1 MKTMLTVRWQAGSP
15 RGIEFANRL
24 QAMAPEEAADEL
36 FDMFSL
42 CAAEDLA
49 LQIAEDLQLK
59 PATAR
64 RIAAEILSRRGSPP
78 FI

>member
-1 MKTMLTVRWQAGSP
+1 
-15 RGIEFANRL
+15 
-24 QAMAPEEAADEL
+24 MAPEEAADEL